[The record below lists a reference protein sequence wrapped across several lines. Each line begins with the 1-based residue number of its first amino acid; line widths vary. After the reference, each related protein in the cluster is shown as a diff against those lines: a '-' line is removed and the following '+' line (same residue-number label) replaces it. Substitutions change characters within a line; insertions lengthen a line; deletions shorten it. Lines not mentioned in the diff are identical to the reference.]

1 MSKQNATT
9 YKEVKKHISGD
20 NNLYIDVLCE
30 KVVLKTICVNKRQR
44 LVTLAN
50 LESRNN
56 KFKSLSNFLDGFPAV
71 SPASIQ
77 PLASVLRKSLHS
89 SIR

>member
-1 MSKQNATT
+1 M
-9 YKEVKKHISGD
+9 KHISGD

-30 KVVLKTICVNKRQR
+30 KVVIKTICVSKKQR

-56 KFKSLSNFLDGFPAV
+56 KFKSLSNFLSGFPAV
-71 SPASIQ
+71 SPTSIQ